1 MLNLD
6 THVLIHAMTGE
17 VTVREGRILRTARW
31 GISAI
36 VLWEL
41 AKLSQLGHIELDL
54 DDPELDR
61 FLASVHVWP
70 LTLAVVRALRRLDF
84 RSDPADEIIAA
95 TSLAH
100 QVPLL
105 TRDRKLL
112 RSKIVPLARERGA
125 LIE

>member
-17 VTVREGRILRTARW
+17 ITAREGRILRAARW

-41 AKLSQLGHIELDL
+41 AKLAQLGRIEIDL

-61 FLASVHVWP
+61 FLANVHVWP
-70 LTLAVVRALRRLDF
+70 LTLEVVRTLRRLDF
-84 RSDPADEIIAA
+84 HGDPADEIIAA
-95 TSLAH
+95 TSLVHRA
-100 QVPLL
+100 PLV

-112 RSKIVPLARERGA
+112 KSKIVPLAS
-125 LIE
+125 

>member
-6 THVLIHAMTGE
+6 THILIHAMTGE
-17 VTVREGRILRTARW
+17 VTARERRILREARW

-41 AKLSQLGHIELDL
+41 ARLAQLGRIELDL
-54 DDPELDR
+54 DDRELDR

-70 LTLAVVRALRRLDF
+70 LSLEVVRALRRLDF

-100 QVPLL
+100 QAPLL

-112 RSKIVPLARERGA
+112 RSKIVPLAR
-125 LIE
+125 

>member
-17 VTVREGRILRTARW
+17 VTAREGRILRAARW

-41 AKLSQLGHIELDL
+41 AKLAELGRIEIDL

-61 FLASVHVWP
+61 FLANVHVWP
-70 LTLAVVRALRRLDF
+70 LTLEVVRALRRLDF

-95 TSLAH
+95 TSLVH
-100 QVPLL
+100 HMPLL

-112 RSKIVPLARERGA
+112 KSKIVPLAG
-125 LIE
+125 